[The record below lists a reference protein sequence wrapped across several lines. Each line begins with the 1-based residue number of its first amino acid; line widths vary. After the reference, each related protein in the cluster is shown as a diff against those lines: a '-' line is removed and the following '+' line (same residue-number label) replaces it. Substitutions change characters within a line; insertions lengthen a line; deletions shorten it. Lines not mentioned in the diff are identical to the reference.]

1 MKAFAGS
8 VALVTFVFAG
18 AVASPGC
25 AAERVTIEDDT
36 DATFSRPLKDG
47 QATVD
52 APVPE
57 KDAAEKDA
65 AEKDAAT
72 VDGAPAD
79 ARTDAAPPGKIV
91 ISEIL
96 EADVLS
102 RRYVELA
109 GPAGAPLSDLK
120 LRIVGSSG
128 AVLVTVDVARSATDT
143 MPSRG
148 TWVVGGIAGTSVDNG
163 YLVSQWDLPSSSG
176 TVQLVR
182 VTGSTTTLVDVVGY
196 GTPAAQVAS
205 APTETRRGQPA
216 PDPAGK
222 ALLRRPPGMDTM
234 NNAADFCRG
243 VASPNGANVC
253 DP

>member
-1 MKAFAGS
+1 MKAFVGS
-8 VALVTFVFAG
+8 TALVTFVFAG

-52 APVPE
+52 APIAE
-57 KDAAEKDA
+57 EDAS
-65 AEKDAAT
+65 EKDAAT
-72 VDGAPAD
+72 ADAAADSAPAD

-120 LRIVGSSG
+120 LRIVGANG
-128 AVLVTVDVARSATDT
+128 AVLVTVDVARSAADT
-143 MPSRG
+143 MPARG

-163 YLVSQWDLPSSSG
+163 YLVSQWDLPSGSG

-182 VTGSTTTLVDVVGY
+182 VAGSTVTLVDVVGY
-196 GTPAAQVAS
+196 GTPAAQVVS

-222 ALLRRPPGMDTM
+222 ALLRRPPSLDTM

>member
-1 MKAFAGS
+1 MKAFGGS
-8 VALVTFVFAG
+8 VALVTLVFAG

-47 QATVD
+47 QAAVD
-52 APVPE
+52 API
-57 KDAAEKDA
+57 AEKDA
-65 AEKDAAT
+65 SEKDAAT
-72 VDGAPAD
+72 ADAAADTAPAD

-109 GPAGAPLSDLK
+109 GPAGATLSDLK
-120 LRIVGSSG
+120 LRIVGSNG
-128 AVLVTVDVARSATDT
+128 AVLVTVDVARSAADT
-143 MPSRG
+143 MPARG

-182 VTGSTTTLVDVVGY
+182 VAGSTVTLVDVVGY
-196 GTPAAQVAS
+196 GTPAAQVVS
-205 APTETRRGQPA
+205 APTETRRGQSA

>member
-1 MKAFAGS
+1 MKAFVTS
-8 VALVTFVFAG
+8 VSLVTFVFAG
-18 AVASPGC
+18 AVATHGC

-36 DATFSRPLKDG
+36 DATFSRPLRDA
-47 QATVD
+47 QTTTD
-52 APVPE
+52 APV
-57 KDAAEKDA
+57 AEKDA
-65 AEKDAAT
+65 AVEDASRADA
-72 VDGAPAD
+72 VADGAPAD
-79 ARTDAAPPGKIV
+79 ARPDAPTPTAKIV
-91 ISEIL
+91 ISEVL

-109 GPAGAPLSDLK
+109 GPAGSSLADLK
-120 LRIVGSSG
+120 LRIVSATG
-128 AVLVTVDVARSATDT
+128 AVLVTVDVARNTTDT
-143 MPSRG
+143 MPARG

-163 YLVSQWDLPSSSG
+163 YLVSQWDLPSGSG

-182 VTGSTTTLVDVVGY
+182 ATGGTVTLVDVVGY

-222 ALLRRPPGMDTM
+222 ALLRRPPSVDTM
-234 NNAADFCRG
+234 NNSADFCRG